1 MIKSINNTSIIAEA
15 DPQDDPQDDPQ
26 LVMLIPPFYLLSSYS
41 MANWKFCA
49 YIYHIYCTKIFFLLL
64 LK

>member
-41 MANWKFCA
+41 MAKYQNMCL
-49 YIYHIYCTKIFFLLL
+49 YISYLLH
-64 LK
+64 